1 MSCILSAPHGR
12 TSQLTQKDQ
21 LAQKVGQVR
30 SHRRSSRFTKKTWP
44 AHKVEEK
51 EQVNSQRRTGRLTS
65 ILSSP
70 HIKKDD
76 TKVREGFRKKYQ
88 KEVSERRI
96 RKEGFAKK
104 DSQRRLQKGR
114 SFFLLHK
121 CAVDCLE
128 LLCIL
133 WMCIMLQIFFF

>member
-88 KEVSERRI
+88 KEVSERSIRKKDSQRRI

-104 DSQRRLQKGR
+104 ASER
-114 SFFLLHK
+114 
-121 CAVDCLE
+121 
-128 LLCIL
+128 
-133 WMCIMLQIFFF
+133 QIFFPPT

>member
-51 EQVNSQRRTGRLTS
+51 EQVNSQRRAGRLTS

-104 DSQRRLQKGR
+104 ASER
-114 SFFLLHK
+114 
-121 CAVDCLE
+121 
-128 LLCIL
+128 
-133 WMCIMLQIFFF
+133 QIFFPPT

>member
-44 AHKVEEK
+44 AHKVKEK

-88 KEVSERRI
+88 KE
-96 RKEGFAKK
+96 GFTKK